1 MGEKLISV
9 IITTYNSSDVI
20 LRTLES
26 IIPQLSVDD
35 ELLIFDDMSQD
46 DTVETIT
53 NFLKDKAVDFKLEVA
68 VSNNGGP
75 LLVETGALKVLLPN
89 TYVSAMQMMNGYQ
102 GN

>member
-53 NFLKDKAVDFKLEVA
+53 NF
-68 VSNNGGP
+68 
-75 LLVETGALKVLLPN
+75 
-89 TYVSAMQMMNGYQ
+89 
-102 GN
+102 